1 MCSLRLFTPTS
12 KYFYTDISV
21 ISVTFRNSGGD
32 DFSVRALIPQFSCA
46 SSNPLIGTNIMVVN
60 IIIITVVVLVVV
72 KFDKIVDK
80 LVL

>member
-1 MCSLRLFTPTS
+1 MQMRTHV
-12 KYFYTDISV
+12 KIDDE
-21 ISVTFRNSGGD
+21 NDDDDDDDDDGD

-72 KFDKIVDK
+72 EF
-80 LVL
+80 